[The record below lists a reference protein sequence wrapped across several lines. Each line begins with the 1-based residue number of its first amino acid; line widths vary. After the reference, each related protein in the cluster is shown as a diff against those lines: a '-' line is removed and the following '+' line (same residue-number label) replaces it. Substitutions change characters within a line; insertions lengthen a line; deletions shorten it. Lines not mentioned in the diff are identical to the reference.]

1 VADTALERM
10 QARARLVRTRS
21 AIRHWEY
28 RQRHLAAGV
37 WFRLRRVLADASA
50 AYAIAEEDAY
60 RLRAEGYVSEACGAE
75 IEPPKLLLFVD
86 ARRLDAIGSRR
97 HIPVGLGPDFL
108 AAPAVALVPFD
119 GIRDLSGQGNT
130 HPPSSAGTISI

>member
-1 VADTALERM
+1 M

-60 RLRAEGYVSEACGAE
+60 RLGAEGYVSEACGAE
-75 IEPPKLLLFVD
+75 LPVVQEQHSVRTRRKPSEG
-86 ARRLDAIGSRR
+86 RRLSCSTLKRRKRERMVYGS
-97 HIPVGLGPDFL
+97 GGN
-108 AAPAVALVPFD
+108 AASTA
-119 GIRDLSGQGNT
+119 
-130 HPPSSAGTISI
+130 